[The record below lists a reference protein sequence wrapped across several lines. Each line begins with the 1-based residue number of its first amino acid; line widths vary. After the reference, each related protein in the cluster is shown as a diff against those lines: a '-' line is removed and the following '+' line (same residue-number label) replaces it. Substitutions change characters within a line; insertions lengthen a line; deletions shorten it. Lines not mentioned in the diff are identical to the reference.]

1 MTSKHIRFVRDNRG
15 QSLVEFALILP
26 MMLVVMFMITEF
38 GRALYQYNV
47 LSTAAREGARKAVVS
62 SSSTAVANGT
72 ARMDSI
78 LTKAGIAA
86 GTTVN
91 IDIENNY
98 QGSGENVVIAT
109 ATRTFNWAFKG
120 PMSVNANPGSATV
133 SKTDLVLQGQSIM
146 HAETF

>member
-1 MTSKHIRFVRDNRG
+1 MTSKRIRFVRDNRG

-47 LSTAAREGARKAVVS
+47 LAQACREGARKAVVS
-62 SSSTAVANGT
+62 DEFLGA

-78 LTKAGIAA
+78 LTKAGIKT
-86 GTTVN
+86 GTTVTVE
-91 IDIENNY
+91 IVPDYE
-98 QGSGENVVIAT
+98 GSGESVVIAT
-109 ATRTFNWAFKG
+109 AERPFNWAFKG

-133 SKTDLVLQGQSIM
+133 SKTDLVLRGRSIM
-146 HAETF
+146 HGETF